1 MLPDGYTVMY
11 KSPQSYEG
19 SVTMTLAST
28 STVGEYSGSSPTSL
42 MDDES
47 PDPSE
52 GTPGH
57 SSRVLPG
64 LCSMS
69 AMTADPNS
77 MENAAGTINTIKVAL
92 LTICFTAR
100 GAHISIWQGGS
111 GEGPRLTN
119 ELNRSRA
126 KYSRMRLRKFRV
138 RAYRCIH
145 DSGEITV
152 GDLAAFV
159 GRNESGK
166 TTILQAL
173 TLLNRDEVVSEL
185 DLCDEMTEE
194 LKEEMRLAEGEFEL
208 GAHETELLK
217 EKFPGL
223 PEITKIRL
231 YRTNRDP
238 KVQYEFEDIAPG
250 EERDAGLNS
259 WENFAVGILRFLDTI
274 PNHLRIQV
282 DTGFFEGPA
291 PKNQEAFDKK
301 MAEFSNQFHV
311 IAIQEPR
318 VIEEWEKIYANP
330 ENQFSNLL
338 TGESEK
344 LALQNFVS
352 AELHPRFVYFSDY
365 KKIYGNINLNEYL
378 REEKGERPS
387 SIEYIEEF
395 DKAETVRN
403 LFYLAELDMNG
414 LDAVKES
421 PSKCIKLL
429 NSASNRLTSKLNPA
443 WKGDPIHVDLRYNPG
458 NIMSVVISD
467 VHRDGT
473 ITNTGLLNRR
483 AEGFKWTFSFIV
495 NFAAETQRAELKE
508 AILLLDEPA
517 RNLHPTQQM
526 GISDLLS
533 DLAGSNQVLY
543 ATHSPFMIFDYTPGN
558 LLVVELDK
566 RKHLSRI
573 FYDYWNADDKTL
585 TPILYGLS
593 RGQVESIVDREIGTN
608 SRPIIIVETMSD
620 SMYLNAFDRFLQD
633 PNISMNPLNV
643 VAAHSKNSVLPLAIF
658 YRNHGYKTF
667 VLLDNSE
674 ESKQI
679 SAQLV
684 SNEFSPVQTIFFE
697 REGKKLESIE
707 DYIMLEDYMH
717 AVNQTYEIKLR
728 NEGYSNLT
736 PKDVMEKP
744 NPGTINKLRG
754 IWADH
759 SDDDWGRFE
768 REEIT
773 RYICEKITLEQ
784 TEFLSD
790 KTKDQFRSLYRLIA
804 ERIRQYQN
812 VVTKPDL
819 GKFQRPRI
827 RDL

>member
-1 MLPDGYTVMY
+1 
-11 KSPQSYEG
+11 
-19 SVTMTLAST
+19 
-28 STVGEYSGSSPTSL
+28 
-42 MDDES
+42 
-47 PDPSE
+47 
-52 GTPGH
+52 
-57 SSRVLPG
+57 
-64 LCSMS
+64 
-69 AMTADPNS
+69 
-77 MENAAGTINTIKVAL
+77 
-92 LTICFTAR
+92 
-100 GAHISIWQGGS
+100 
-111 GEGPRLTN
+111 
-119 ELNRSRA
+119 
-126 KYSRMRLRKFRV
+126 MRLRKFRA

-173 TLLNRDEVVSEL
+173 TLLNKNEQISEL
-185 DLCDEMTEE
+185 DLCDEMHEE
-194 LKEEMRLAEGEFEL
+194 LKNEIRLAEGEFEL
-208 GAHETELLK
+208 NQNEKMILK
-217 EKFPGL
+217 EKFPSL
-223 PEITKIRL
+223 PEMKKIKL
-231 YRTNRDP
+231 FRTNRNQ
-238 KVQYEFEDIAPG
+238 KVQYEFEDM
-250 EERDAGLNS
+250 ELSESESEGLNS
-259 WENFAVGILRFLDTI
+259 WENFSRQIIEFLDTI

-282 DTGFFEGPA
+282 NTKFFEEDV
-291 PKNQEAFDKK
+291 PKNQEIFDSG

-318 VIEEWEKIYANP
+318 VIEEWVKIYENP

-338 TGESEK
+338 SGESEK
-344 LALQNFVS
+344 VALQNFIAS
-352 AELHPRFVYFSDY
+352 ELHPRFVYFSDY
-365 KKIYGNINLNEYL
+365 KKIYGNINLNEYIK
-378 REEKGERPS
+378 EERGERAD
-387 SIEYIEEF
+387 SIEYVEEF

-403 LFYLAELDMNG
+403 LFYLAELDMKE
-414 LDAVKES
+414 LEEVKES

-429 NSASNRLTSKLNPA
+429 NTASNRLTNKLNPA

-467 VHRDGT
+467 VHKDGT

-495 NFAAETQRAELKE
+495 NFAAETQRSELKE

-526 GISDLLS
+526 GISDLLKN
-533 DLAGSNQVLY
+533 LAGSNQVLY

-608 SRPIIIVETMSD
+608 SRPVIIVETMSD
-620 SMYLNAFDRFLQD
+620 AMYLNAFDKFLQD
-633 PNISMNPLNV
+633 PNISMNPLNII
-643 VAAHSKNSVLPLAIF
+643 AAYNKNSVLPLAIF

-667 VLLDNSE
+667 VLLDNTE

-684 SNEFSPVQTIFFE
+684 SNEFSAIQTIFFE

-707 DYIMLEDYMH
+707 DYIVLEDYLH
-717 AVNQTYEIKLR
+717 PVNQTYEIKLR
-728 NEGYSNLT
+728 QEGFTNITPQDMKSSDGKGNLEKLKKIWQEHNE
-736 PKDVMEKP
+736 
-744 NPGTINKLRG
+744 
-754 IWADH
+754 
-759 SDDDWGRFE
+759 DDWGEFNN
-768 REEIT
+768 EEIT
-773 RYICEKITLEQ
+773 RYICEKITLEE
-784 TEFLSD
+784 TSFLSD

-812 VVTKPDL
+812 VTTKPDL
-819 GKFQRPRI
+819 DKFQKAKP
-827 RDL
+827 

>member
-1 MLPDGYTVMY
+1 
-11 KSPQSYEG
+11 
-19 SVTMTLAST
+19 
-28 STVGEYSGSSPTSL
+28 
-42 MDDES
+42 
-47 PDPSE
+47 
-52 GTPGH
+52 
-57 SSRVLPG
+57 
-64 LCSMS
+64 
-69 AMTADPNS
+69 
-77 MENAAGTINTIKVAL
+77 
-92 LTICFTAR
+92 
-100 GAHISIWQGGS
+100 
-111 GEGPRLTN
+111 
-119 ELNRSRA
+119 
-126 KYSRMRLRKFRV
+126 MRLRKFRV

-173 TLLNRDEVVSEL
+173 TLLNRDEVISEL
-185 DLCDEMTEE
+185 DLCDEMSEE
-194 LKEEMRLAEGEFEL
+194 LKDEVKLAEGEFEL
-208 GAHETELLK
+208 NQHEIDIVK
-217 EKFPGL
+217 EKFPNL
-223 PEITKIRL
+223 SDIKKIKL
-231 YRTNRDP
+231 FRTNRSQ
-238 KVQYEFEDIAPG
+238 KVLYEFENVELSESKDQA
-250 EERDAGLNS
+250 LNS
-259 WENFAVGILRFLDTI
+259 WENFSKQILGFLDTI

-282 DTGFFEGPA
+282 DTGFFEGSS
-291 PKNQEAFDKK
+291 PKNQEAFDSG

-311 IAIQEPR
+311 IAIQEGK
-318 VIEEWEKIYANP
+318 VIEEWEKIYESP

-338 TGESEK
+338 SGESQK
-344 LALQNFVS
+344 TALQNFIAS
-352 AELHPRFVYFSDY
+352 ELHPRFVYFSDY

-378 REEKGERPS
+378 REEKGERAD

-403 LFYLAELDMNG
+403 LFYLAELDIKE
-414 LDAVKES
+414 LDEVKES

-429 NSASNRLTSKLNPA
+429 NAASNRLTSKLNPA

-467 VHRDGT
+467 VHKDGT

-526 GISDLLS
+526 GISDLLKN
-533 DLAGSNQVLY
+533 LAGSNQVLY

-593 RGQVESIVDREIGTN
+593 RGQVESMTDREIGTN
-608 SRPIIIVETMSD
+608 SRPMIIVETMSD
-620 SMYLNAFDRFLQD
+620 AMYLNAFDKFLQD

-643 VAAHSKNSVLPLAIF
+643 IAAYNKNSVLPLAIF

-667 VLLDNSE
+667 ILLDNSE

-679 SAQLV
+679 SSQLV
-684 SNEFSPVQTIFFE
+684 SNEFSSIQTIFFE
-697 REGKKLESIE
+697 REGKKIDSIE
-707 DYIMLEDYMH
+707 DYVVLEDYLH

-728 NEGYSNLT
+728 HEGYSNLT
-736 PKDVMEKP
+736 PQDVNSKES
-744 NPGTINKLRG
+744 NG
-754 IWADH
+754 ILGRLGKIWQEH
-759 SDDDWGRFE
+759 REDDWGEFDN
-768 REEIT
+768 EEIT
-773 RYICEKITLEQ
+773 RYICEKITLEE
-784 TEFLSD
+784 TDFLSD

-812 VVTKPDL
+812 VITKSDL
-819 GKFQRPRI
+819 DKFQKAKA
-827 RDL
+827 

>member
-1 MLPDGYTVMY
+1 
-11 KSPQSYEG
+11 
-19 SVTMTLAST
+19 
-28 STVGEYSGSSPTSL
+28 
-42 MDDES
+42 
-47 PDPSE
+47 
-52 GTPGH
+52 
-57 SSRVLPG
+57 
-64 LCSMS
+64 
-69 AMTADPNS
+69 
-77 MENAAGTINTIKVAL
+77 
-92 LTICFTAR
+92 
-100 GAHISIWQGGS
+100 
-111 GEGPRLTN
+111 
-119 ELNRSRA
+119 
-126 KYSRMRLRKFRV
+126 MRLRKFRV

-173 TLLNRDEVVSEL
+173 TLLNRDEQVSEL
-185 DLCDEMTEE
+185 DLCDEMNEE
-194 LKEEMRLAEGEFEL
+194 LKEEMRLAEGEFDL
-208 GAHETELLK
+208 SQHEISILK
-217 EKFPGL
+217 ERFPGL
-223 PEITKIRL
+223 PEIKKIKL
-231 YRTNRDP
+231 FRTNENP
-238 KVQYEFEDIAPG
+238 NVQYEFDDLELS
-250 EERDAGLNS
+250 EEESKGLNS
-259 WENFAVGILRFLDTI
+259 WENFSRQIFGFLDTI
-274 PNHLRIQV
+274 PNHLRIQI
-282 DTGFFEGPA
+282 DTKFFEEDV
-291 PKNQEAFDKK
+291 PKNQESFDRG

-311 IAIQEPR
+311 IAIQEPK
-318 VIEEWEKIYANP
+318 VIEEWEKIYESP

-338 TGESEK
+338 SGESEK
-344 LALQNFVS
+344 SALMNFIAS
-352 AELHPRFVYFSDY
+352 ELHPRFVYFSDY

-378 REEKGERPS
+378 REEKGERQD
-387 SIEYIEEF
+387 SIEFVEEF

-403 LFYLAELDMNG
+403 LFYLAELDMRE
-414 LDAVKES
+414 LDEVKES

-429 NSASNRLTSKLNPA
+429 NAASNRLTKKLNPA

-467 VHRDGT
+467 VHKDGT

-526 GISDLLS
+526 GISDLLKN
-533 DLAGSNQVLY
+533 LAGSNQVLY

-585 TPILYGLS
+585 TPILYGLC

-620 SMYLNAFDRFLQD
+620 AMYLNAFDKFLQD

-643 VAAHSKNSVLPLAIF
+643 IAAYSKNSVLPLAIF
-658 YRNHGYKTF
+658 YRNHGYRTF

-684 SNEFSPVQTIFFE
+684 SNEFSSIQTIFFE

-707 DYIMLEDYMH
+707 DYIALEDYLH
-717 AVNQTYEIKLR
+717 PVNQTYEIKLR
-728 NEGYSNLT
+728 QEGYSNLT
-736 PKDVMEKP
+736 PQDVSSKEG
-744 NPGTINKLRG
+744 NGILDKLHK
-754 IWADH
+754 IWQEH
-759 SDDDWGRFE
+759 RDDDWEEFDN
-768 REEIT
+768 EEIT
-773 RYICEKITLEQ
+773 RYICEKITLE
-784 TEFLSD
+784 EASFLSD

-812 VVTKPDL
+812 ISTKPDL
-819 GKFQRPRI
+819 DKFQKPKP
-827 RDL
+827 